1 MTSYGS
7 NNLLL
12 LREIKHFQMSSKRR
26 LVATT
31 WGPYLARPSNEVYV
45 IKKNTQE
52 PPFWQSIKP
61 KSKTD
66 SLDIESIKHI
76 FQRAN

>member
-7 NNLLL
+7 NNWLLL
-12 LREIKHFQMSSKRR
+12 GEIKHFQMSSKRS

-31 WGPYLARPSNEVYV
+31 WGPYLARPPNKVYV
-45 IKKNTQE
+45 IKTTQE
-52 PPFWQSIKP
+52 LPFWQSITP

-66 SLDIESIKHI
+66 SSEIESIKHI